1 MSKNNPE
8 NLKSD
13 LELNEYGKAVLDAEK
28 VLLAL
33 EKNAD
38 FKKLI
43 DFLVKDKVLQYNKW
57 LAAENRDEERRKY
70 AKRKLEA
77 AANLEVE
84 LADIKR
90 LAEQIRNDMKA
101 TKENELAEA
110 RMKAE
115 EKSEIVDDN
124 GGF

>member
-28 VLLAL
+28 VLLVL

-115 EKSEIVDDN
+115 EKSEAMDDN